1 MLQAYVGIVSRRGIE
16 VFCPEHSGTVRFLF
30 RRAKRSAGHVACFW
44 CVMSDDAAKHVRTT
58 LRFGQP
64 QRAFESLQ
72 LNARDIGLL
81 PLDDEVR
88 SRQVRDKL
96 AG

>member
-16 VFCPEHSGTVRFLF
+16 VFCLEHPETQRFLF
-30 RRAKRSAGHVACFW
+30 RRARRSGGHAACFW
-44 CVMSDDAAKHVRTT
+44 CVLADDAAKHVRIT

-64 QRAFESLQ
+64 QRAFDFLQ
-72 LNARDIGLL
+72 MNARDIGLL
-81 PLDDEVR
+81 TVDDEQTNNR
-88 SRQVRDKL
+88 VRDKL

>member
-16 VFCPEHSGTVRFLF
+16 VFCPEYPGTVRFLF
-30 RRAKRSAGHVACFW
+30 RRARRTRGGTACFW
-44 CVMSDDAAKHVRTT
+44 CVLADEAAKHVRTT

-64 QRAFESLQ
+64 QRAFEFLQ
-72 LNARDIGLL
+72 TNARDIGLL
-81 PLDDEVR
+81 PADDDERNGRVH
-88 SRQVRDKL
+88 DKL